1 MFFNNSRSPGDL
13 ASIQAGLTPRDTPN
27 ASPSSHG
34 PGSSA
39 VAGATAHHTRNA
51 RQSRGAKGDP
61 TEGPPSC
68 EEGDPGDPSSLKLTG
83 KVPFR
88 SRGEIASTASLGRE
102 ETGTPQ
108 GAHGVEADG
117 MKGGTNASDGGSD
130 GYGGGV
136 GGGGEGEGHLHSTLP
151 RVRPVANDLLD
162 GKPPL
167 QRSQPK
173 EEAGKGGNGGE
184 VAKCIGADNDGGAD
198 NDDDGG
204 GRSRTPVTGE
214 KLRSELQ
221 DNSSHRRHRPESRG
235 EHEDNS
241 VNATDTAAAPS
252 PGKRES
258 IDFHTLLEDPLG
270 LSLLRRRVIFTRL
283 YFYFF
288 PTSVRIF
295 CFVVEYDI

>member
-1 MFFNNSRSPGDL
+1 
-13 ASIQAGLTPRDTPN
+13 
-27 ASPSSHG
+27 
-34 PGSSA
+34 
-39 VAGATAHHTRNA
+39 
-51 RQSRGAKGDP
+51 
-61 TEGPPSC
+61 
-68 EEGDPGDPSSLKLTG
+68 
-83 KVPFR
+83 
-88 SRGEIASTASLGRE
+88 
-102 ETGTPQ
+102 
-108 GAHGVEADG
+108 

-214 KLRSELQ
+214 KLRSELR

-241 VNATDTAAAPS
+241 VNATDAAAAPS

-295 CFVVEYDI
+295 GFVVEYDI